1 MNIQNTA
8 SQKSPL
14 GPDFRTGRDWG
25 TKDISVWTHILN
37 KLSGKSL
44 PIILLVIL
52 FSACGKQNAEENLA
66 IPLPNKSQ
74 LRWQNYERTMFVAI
88 DPSTWQGREYDN
100 HSTPLNRINPTAL
113 NTDQWCEVA
122 KSWDA
127 KLILFVAKHTGGFCW
142 WWKNGKGDVLK
153 ELSESCKKYGL
164 DLGIYVYPG
173 DETWGAGIGSGG
185 ITKDS
190 SKQEGYNKVF
200 RQQLTEVLTN
210 YGAVSEVWF
219 DGSCHINVNDIL
231 EKHASDAVIFQ
242 GPKAN
247 LRWVGNESGYAPFSN
262 WYTLNSKDLETGV
275 ATAIQSNPFGD
286 AYAPV
291 EIDVPLLKNRGHK
304 WFWAPNTDSLLLST
318 EQLMNIY
325 YKSAGRGAV
334 LLLNSTPDTTGLIP
348 ESHVAAYKAFGN
360 EIKRRFDKPI
370 MKTSGKG
377 NTLELTLS
385 NPTEINHV
393 ILQEDIAMGQRVLGF
408 VIEIM
413 DENKQWKEV
422 FNGTSVGTK
431 RICYFDSVTTKK
443 IRASFI
449 NTKAKPLI
457 TNFSVY
463 NIEGVTLEPE
473 NRKDQ
478 SKFYDGILR
487 KNATEQPDEPA
498 IEIGKWDSATFGD
511 SGWKKMSFEL
521 TKYVGRVGQYEVIF
535 ASIDNSK
542 DPVLEFKDWE
552 MEMYGGKT
560 KSTIE
565 FLKESSTFRITRSQ
579 QTHDEFPTILRLKI
593 KSQTPESAG
602 NITIRMLTY

>member
-1 MNIQNTA
+1 M
-8 SQKSPL
+8 
-14 GPDFRTGRDWG
+14 
-25 TKDISVWTHILN
+25 TKDFLYKISR
-37 KLSGKSL
+37 KSL
-44 PIILLVIL
+44 IIILVVII
-52 FSACGKQNAEENLA
+52 FSGCVSQNAEKNLT
-66 IPLPNKSQ
+66 IPLPNKAQ
-74 LRWQNYERTMFVAI
+74 LRWQNYERTMFVCI
-88 DPSTWQGREYDN
+88 DPATWQGREYDN

-113 NTDQWCEVA
+113 NSDQWCEVA

-142 WWKNGKGDVLK
+142 WQTNTTDYGIKNTAWKNGKGDVLK
-153 ELSESCKKYGL
+153 ALSESCKKYGL

-190 SKQEGYNKVF
+190 TKQEGYNKVF

-210 YGAVSEVWF
+210 YGPVREVWF
-219 DGSCHINVNDIL
+219 DGSCQINVNDIL
-231 EKHASDAVIFQ
+231 EKYASNAVILQ

-275 ATAIQSNPFGD
+275 ATAIQSDPFGD

-304 WFWAPNTDSLLLST
+304 WFWAPYTDSLILST

-348 ESHVAAYKAFGN
+348 DSHVAAYKAFGN
-360 EIKRRFDKPI
+360 EIKRRFDTPI

-377 NTLELTLS
+377 NSLELKFS

-393 ILQEDIAMGQRVLGF
+393 ILQEEIAMGQRVLGF
-408 VIEIM
+408 SIEIM

-422 FNGTSVGTK
+422 FIGTSIGSK
-431 RICYFDSVTTKK
+431 RICYFAPVKTEK
-443 IRASFI
+443 IRASFT

-457 TNFSVY
+457 TNFAVY
-463 NIEGVTLEPE
+463 NIEGVSPEPE
-473 NRKDQ
+473 IRKDQ

-487 KNATEQPDEPA
+487 KNATDQTDEPA
-498 IEIGKWDSATFGD
+498 VEIGKWESDSFSD
-511 SGWKKMSFEL
+511 SNWKEMSFDL
-521 TKYVGRVGQYEVIF
+521 TKFMGRVGQYEITF
-535 ASIDNSK
+535 ALK
-542 DPVLEFKDWE
+542 DISRESGLEFKDWE
-552 MEMYGGKT
+552 MEMYGSKT

-579 QTHDEFPTILRLKI
+579 QTLDEFPTILRLKI
-593 KSQTPESAG
+593 KSGTKKSAG
-602 NITIRMLTY
+602 IITLKMLTY

>member
-1 MNIQNTA
+1 MI
-8 SQKSPL
+8 
-14 GPDFRTGRDWG
+14 
-25 TKDISVWTHILN
+25 KDIFYKISR
-37 KLSGKSL
+37 KSL
-44 PIILLVIL
+44 PIILVAII
-52 FSACGKQNAEENLA
+52 FSGCSEQNAEKNLT
-66 IPLPNKSQ
+66 IPLPNKAQ
-74 LRWQNYERTMFVAI
+74 LRWQNYERTMFVCI
-88 DPSTWQGREYDN
+88 DPATWQGREYDN
-100 HSTPLNRINPTAL
+100 HSTPLNRITPIAL

-127 KLILFVAKHTGGFCW
+127 GLILFVAKHTGGFCW
-142 WWKNGKGDVLK
+142 WQTNSTDYGIKNTPWKKGKGDVLK
-153 ELSESCKKYGL
+153 ELSESCNKYGL

-190 SKQEGYNKVF
+190 TKQEGYNKVF

-219 DGSCHINVNDIL
+219 DGSCNINVNDIL
-231 EKHASDAVIFQ
+231 EKYASDAVILQ

-262 WYTLNSKDLETGV
+262 WYTFNSKDLETGV

-286 AYAPV
+286 VYAPV

-318 EQLMNIY
+318 EQLMDIY

-360 EIKRRFDKPI
+360 EIKRRFDSPI
-370 MKTSGKG
+370 MKTGGKG
-377 NTLELTLS
+377 NSLELTLS

-393 ILQEDIAMGQRVLGF
+393 ILQEEIAMGQRVLGF
-408 VIEIM
+408 SIEIM
-413 DENKQWKEV
+413 DGSKQWKEV
-422 FNGTSVGTK
+422 FNGTSIGSK
-431 RICYFDSVTTKK
+431 RICYFAPVTTEK
-443 IRASFI
+443 IRASFT

-457 TNFSVY
+457 ANFAVY
-463 NIEGVTLEPE
+463 NVKGVSLEPE

-478 SKFYDGILR
+478 SNFYDGILR
-487 KNATEQPDEPA
+487 KNATDQPDEPA
-498 IEIGKWDSATFGD
+498 IEIANWDSNTFSD
-511 SGWKKMSFEL
+511 SGWKEMSFDL
-521 TKYVGRVGQYEVIF
+521 TKFVQRVGQYEVTF
-535 ASIDNSK
+535 AATDNSK
-542 DPVLEFKDWE
+542 EPGLEFKDWE
-552 MEMYGGKT
+552 MEMYGNKK

-579 QTHDEFPTILRLKI
+579 QTLDEFPTILRLKI

-602 NITIRMLTY
+602 NVTIRMLTY

>member
-1 MNIQNTA
+1 M
-8 SQKSPL
+8 
-14 GPDFRTGRDWG
+14 
-25 TKDISVWTHILN
+25 
-37 KLSGKSL
+37 
-44 PIILLVIL
+44 VIL
-52 FSACGKQNAEENLA
+52 FSGCGEQNAEKNLA
-66 IPLPNKSQ
+66 IPLPNKAQ
-74 LRWQNYERTMFVAI
+74 LRWQNYERTMFVCI
-88 DPSTWQGREYDN
+88 DPATWQGREYDN

-127 KLILFVAKHTGGFCW
+127 GLILFVAKHTGGFCW
-142 WWKNGKGDVLK
+142 WQTNTTDYGIKNTPWKNGNGDVLK
-153 ELSESCKKYGL
+153 ALSESCKKYGL

-190 SKQEGYNKVF
+190 TKQEGYNKVF

-210 YGAVSEVWF
+210 YGPVREVWF
-219 DGSCHINVNDIL
+219 DGSCQINVNDIL
-231 EKHASDAVIFQ
+231 EKYASDAVILQ

-275 ATAIQSNPFGD
+275 AIAIQSDPFGD

-291 EIDVPLLKNRGHK
+291 EIDVPLLKNWGHK
-304 WFWAPNTDSLLLST
+304 WFWAPNTDSLILST

-360 EIKRRFDKPI
+360 EIKRRFDNPV

-377 NTLELTLS
+377 NSLELKFST
-385 NPTEINHV
+385 PTEINHV
-393 ILQEDIAMGQRVLGF
+393 ILQEEIAMGQRVLGF
-408 VIEIM
+408 SIEIM

-422 FNGTSVGTK
+422 FNGTSIGSK
-431 RICYFDSVTTKK
+431 RICYFDSVTTGK
-443 IRASFI
+443 IRASFT
-449 NTKAKPLI
+449 NTKATPLI
-457 TNFSVY
+457 TNFAVY
-463 NIEGVTLEPE
+463 NIEGVSPEPE
-473 NRKDQ
+473 IRKDQ

-487 KNATEQPDEPA
+487 KNATDQTDEPA
-498 IEIGKWDSATFGD
+498 IEIGKWESDSFSD
-511 SGWKKMSFEL
+511 SNWKEMSFDL
-521 TKYVGRVGQYEVIF
+521 TKFMGRIGQYEITF
-535 ASIDNSK
+535 ALQDISRESG
-542 DPVLEFKDWE
+542 LEFKDWE
-552 MEMYGGKT
+552 MEMYGSKT

-579 QTHDEFPTILRLKI
+579 QTLDEFPTILRLKI
-593 KSQTPESAG
+593 KSSTKKSAG
-602 NITIRMLTY
+602 NITLKMLTY

>member
-1 MNIQNTA
+1 MI
-8 SQKSPL
+8 
-14 GPDFRTGRDWG
+14 
-25 TKDISVWTHILN
+25 KDIFYKISR
-37 KLSGKSL
+37 KSL
-44 PIILLVIL
+44 PIILVAII
-52 FSACGKQNAEENLA
+52 FSGCSEQNAEKNLT
-66 IPLPNKSQ
+66 IPLPNKAQ
-74 LRWQNYERTMFVAI
+74 LRWQNYERTMFVCI
-88 DPSTWQGREYDN
+88 DPATWQGREYDN
-100 HSTPLNRINPTAL
+100 HSTPLNRITPIAL

-127 KLILFVAKHTGGFCW
+127 GLILFVAKHTGGFCW
-142 WWKNGKGDVLK
+142 WQTNSTDYGIKNTPWKNGKGDVLK

-190 SKQEGYNKVF
+190 TKQEGYNKVF

-219 DGSCHINVNDIL
+219 DGSCNINVNDIL
-231 EKHASDAVIFQ
+231 EKYASDAVILQ

-286 AYAPV
+286 VYAPV

-318 EQLMNIY
+318 EQLMDIY

-360 EIKRRFDKPI
+360 EIKRRFDSPI
-370 MKTSGKG
+370 MKTGG
-377 NTLELTLS
+377 NGNSLELTLS

-393 ILQEDIAMGQRVLGF
+393 ILQEEIAMGQRVLGF
-408 VIEIM
+408 SIEIL

-422 FNGTSVGTK
+422 FNGTSIGSK
-431 RICYFDSVTTKK
+431 RICYFAPVTTEK
-443 IRASFI
+443 IRASFT

-457 TNFSVY
+457 VNFAVY
-463 NIEGVTLEPE
+463 NIEGISPEPE
-473 NRKDQ
+473 IRKDQ
-478 SKFYDGILR
+478 SNFYDGILR
-487 KNATEQPDEPA
+487 KNATDQPDEPA
-498 IEIGKWDSATFGD
+498 IEIANWDSNTFSD
-511 SGWKKMSFEL
+511 SGWKEMSFDL
-521 TKYVGRVGQYEVIF
+521 TKFVQRVGQYEVTF
-535 ASIDNSK
+535 AAT
-542 DPVLEFKDWE
+542 
-552 MEMYGGKT
+552 G
-560 KSTIE
+560 
-565 FLKESSTFRITRSQ
+565 
-579 QTHDEFPTILRLKI
+579 
-593 KSQTPESAG
+593 
-602 NITIRMLTY
+602 